1 MYFCPR
7 YVLASLIPE
16 PYWLRRCVTSS
27 ASQGSGLG
35 PSGLGAGLGAAGAA
49 GLAAAGAAGLAPVA
63 GAAAGFAGSAGFGAA
78 AGFAGS
84 AGFGAAA
91 GFAGSA
97 ALAAAGVSALAAG
110 AAGCGTIG
118 AAEVGDVSA
127 DALAP
132 PDPAPSPGAAGAP
145 AGEDDSGE
153 TGSVPLV
160 SSGIPMA
167 LFCAGSLV
175 SWNYKFYQL
184 EALTILC
191 GGHAA
196 L

>member
-16 PYWLRRCVTSS
+16 PYWLRRRVTSS

-35 PSGLGAGLGAAGAA
+35 PSGLGAGWAAGVAGLAATGAA
-49 GLAAAGAAGLAPVA
+49 GLAAAGAAGFAATGAAGFSAVA
-63 GAAAGFAGSAGFGAA
+63 GVAGFTGSAAAAFAGSAG
-78 AGFAGS
+78 
-84 AGFGAAA
+84 
-91 GFAGSA
+91 
-97 ALAAAGVSALAAG
+97 LAAGVFALAESATGGGTVG
-110 AAGCGTIG
+110 AT
-118 AAEVGDVSA
+118 EVGDGSA
-127 DALAP
+127 DAFAP

-160 SSGIPMA
+160 SSGIPMP

>member
-35 PSGLGAGLGAAGAA
+35 PSGLGAGL
-49 GLAAAGAAGLAPVA
+49 AAAGAAGLAPVA
-63 GAAAGFAGSAGFGAA
+63 GAA

>member
-16 PYWLRRCVTSS
+16 PYWLRRVVTSS
-27 ASQGSGLG
+27 DSQGSGLG
-35 PSGLGAGLGAAGAA
+35 PSGLGAGLAAAGAA
-49 GLAAAGAAGLAPVA
+49 GLAAAGAAGLSPVA
-63 GAAAGFAGSAGFGAA
+63 GAAAGFAGSAV
-78 AGFAGS
+78 
-84 AGFGAAA
+84 
-91 GFAGSA
+91 
-97 ALAAAGVSALAAG
+97 LAAAGVSALAAG
-110 AAGCGTIG
+110 ALGGGTVG
-118 AAEVGDVSA
+118 AAEVGDASA

-132 PDPAPSPGAAGAP
+132 PAPAPSPGDAGAP
-145 AGEDDSGE
+145 AGDDDSGE

-160 SSGIPMA
+160 SSGIPMP
-167 LFCAGSLV
+167 LFCAGSLA

>member
-84 AGFGAAA
+84 A
-91 GFAGSA
+91 

-110 AAGCGTIG
+110 ALGGGTVG
-118 AAEVGDVSA
+118 AAEVGDGSA

-160 SSGIPMA
+160 SSGIPMP
-167 LFCAGSLV
+167 LFCAGSSLV